1 MASTSS
7 SACVNESEN
16 TKRVKK
22 VKHLNQSTAPS
33 SSYPIRC
40 AEGLKIWQRDM
51 MSATARV
58 AWDGDLQRAT
68 VSIVYCSV
76 LFDTRCSRLTA
87 LSNRSCV
94 SC

>member
-7 SACVNESEN
+7 NACANEGEN

-22 VKHLNQSTAPS
+22 VKPLNQSTALS
-33 SSYPIRC
+33 SSFQIRC

-58 AWDGDLQRAT
+58 AWDGGLQRAT
-68 VSIVYCSV
+68 VSIVYC
-76 LFDTRCSRLTA
+76 LAHGARG
-87 LSNRSCV
+87 
-94 SC
+94 